1 MQAVYLTSAAIIL
14 VTLIAGLFRVFLGPT
29 RADRMLA
36 AQLGGTA
43 SVAIFALLAHAL
55 DRPFL
60 YDLALVFAIL
70 AAVSSIAFV
79 RLTWLSTTT
88 PKENRDVRG

>member
-1 MQAVYLTSAAIIL
+1 MPAVYLTTAAIIL

-79 RLTWLSTTT
+79 RLTWLNTNT
-88 PKENRDVRG
+88 PREDSDVRG